1 MEELRLQFTRKD
13 PKTRAVVPIMSPD
26 NEAERLHMR
35 TSLRDLD
42 SISIEQG
49 IEIARAM
56 WFAFN
61 PKDAVDISPFIT
73 DATVCTRYSVGDANN
88 SQQGT
93 FYVEARLP
101 PDQSLENILSLPASV
116 EFMAP
121 LGLNVA
127 KSHNGP
133 LNMTAVVNT
142 AKPVV
147 GEPKKS
153 LIGKVAEMVLRTLT
167 AKRAATSASS
177 DSGKETDGNS
187 APEVASA

>member
-13 PKTRAVVPIMSPD
+13 PKTRAVVPVMSPD

-73 DATVCTRYSVGDANN
+73 DATVCTRYSVGDGKN